1 MMHKLSTEA
10 LSYCW
15 LVQEVNDREGVLL
28 LLSIEINTEN

>member
-15 LVQEVNDREGVLL
+15 LVQEVNGRGVSL